1 MICSKF
7 MIEDVKWCIMKI
19 VDFVGN
25 FNVIEVRLIVEVF
38 GVFIWLVNVK
48 VCYYLVYKWY
58 YF

>member
-1 MICSKF
+1 
-7 MIEDVKWCIMKI
+7 MKI

-48 VCYYLVYKWY
+48 VCYYLEYK
-58 YF
+58 

>member
-7 MIEDVKWCIMKI
+7 MIDNVKWCMMKI
-19 VDFVGN
+19 VEFVGN

-48 VCYYLVYKWY
+48 FCYYLV
-58 YF
+58 